1 MDFDTELLVKAVWL
15 NTALVFIETK
25 VIYPEHNVSHFNY
38 LRDNLLLIRLHAR
51 LMLGMLVRLPM
62 LLWQRLRG
70 R

>member
-38 LRDNLLLIRLHAR
+38 LRDNLLLIKLHTR
-51 LMLGMLVRLPM
+51 LMLGMLMRLPM